1 MAVLQVFQT
10 KMLASE
16 EAGLDAA
23 SLRHLRS
30 ETDLVLHTT
39 KATIQAIGWSMSSLV
54 ELECHLWLTMT
65 EMKEADKVPFLNAS
79 VSSGSLFGPAVEG
92 FAERFTEAQK
102 LSQAMRNFL
111 PKRTSSAAS
120 SHPKSAPTQRTA
132 KPMPTTPEPNL
143 LKSGRIEGVH
153 AWTRPYPFPK
163 RKGPRPK
170 IALDPAPQKSS

>member
-30 ETDLVLHTT
+30 ETDLALHTT
-39 KATIQAIGWSMSSLV
+39 KAAIGRSMSSLV

-79 VSSGSLFGPAVEG
+79 VSSGSLFEPAVEG

-102 LSQAMRNFL
+102 STQAMRNFL
-111 PKRTSSAAS
+111 PKCTSSAAS
-120 SHPKSAPTQRTA
+120 SHPKPAATQRTA
-132 KPMPTTPEPNL
+132 KPMPATPEPNL

-153 AWTRPYPFPK
+153 AWTRRYPFPK

-170 IALDPAPQKSS
+170 LALDPAPQKSS